1 VSIQRQVEELSPGAA
16 PAPKPT
22 GRRWAIFGLVAVVVA
37 ALFLALVVLLPRPVT
52 FQYGTLLDAQETLTD
67 FTLDSSLGAPVA
79 LSDFRGKYVLL
90 YFGYTN
96 CPDVCPLTLAEMRG
110 ALDRLGGKA
119 DKVQPIFITLD
130 PARDTPEHMAAYLQF
145 FHPTLVGLTGPLAQI
160 QELATR
166 FGIFF
171 EQRES
176 GSASGYLVDHTS
188 VVLVVDPEGRLRGVF
203 PNGVT
208 GEQMASDLDS
218 LIR

>member
-1 VSIQRQVEELSPGAA
+1 VSIQRQVEELSPEAA

-22 GRRWAIFGLVAVVVA
+22 GRRWAIFGLVAIVVA

-52 FQYGTLLDAQETLTD
+52 FQYGTLLDAQEPLTD
-67 FTLDSSLGAPVA
+67 FTLDSSLGTSVA

-145 FHPTLVGLTGPLAQI
+145 FHPTLVGLTGPLEQI

-176 GSASGYLVDHTS
+176 DSASGYLVDHTS